1 MRCSISAAYSDKSP
15 YIEFQYP
22 HHDEARIKRL
32 QKAGIQT
39 TQQLIEA
46 VEQFDQLIEQAVA
59 PKDPKAEKLRDMVFQ
74 AKLCQKGDI
83 QFTPD
88 ALAAHVVELSGI
100 TSQSRVLE
108 PEAGIGSLADVIR
121 KTTEKVDCIERMY
134 SFREIL
140 QLKKHRLISDDLMAA
155 PVVPVYDAAIMN
167 PPFSDECGHIRKGF
181 DFLRPGGQLVAI
193 CSNRIKWKQQK
204 EYEQFRDWLALHT
217 HSITDPPAAKFDH
230 TATPTI
236 ILQIQKAA

>member
-88 ALAAHVVELSGI
+88 ALAAPCCRIIRYHKSKPGAGAGGRHRQSG
-100 TSQSRVLE
+100 
-108 PEAGIGSLADVIR
+108 G
-121 KTTEKVDCIERMY
+121 CY
-134 SFREIL
+134 SEN
-140 QLKKHRLISDDLMAA
+140 D
-155 PVVPVYDAAIMN
+155 
-167 PPFSDECGHIRKGF
+167 RKGG
-181 DFLRPGGQLVAI
+181 L
-193 CSNRIKWKQQK
+193 
-204 EYEQFRDWLALHT
+204 Y
-217 HSITDPPAAKFDH
+217 
-230 TATPTI
+230 
-236 ILQIQKAA
+236 